1 MSGRNEQRKPGTARG
16 SPRRSRTAKASRI
29 SRLAVKSRCAH
40 EGDGWGRIS
49 DDGSGHYNPNPSE
62 DPWGGGVISLHGGAQ
77 SSLWPDTVRDN
88 RVDSEVH
95 KGRMQTGRRTAYAG
109 SRLKLPTIQEGTASG
124 ELRCAASPRS
134 SLSFR
139 TAGFPQYGWK
149 VGFPSGAFLDDQRLK
164 PAPGMRRPTSS
175 LHPPFVRLVVSTVV
189 PLCVGSPTRLRTA
202 VLRLR
207 HAPLA
212 VGEGRGVSA
221 LVTALE
227 TLGIGSCQ

>member
-1 MSGRNEQRKPGTARG
+1 MSTSVFWTETTIELPEVIEDGMSGRNEQRKPGTARG

-95 KGRMQTGRRTAYAG
+95 KGRMQTGRRTARAG
-109 SRLKLPTIQEGTASG
+109 SRLSCRRSRKAPQGKPTFQPYW
-124 ELRCAASPRS
+124 R
-134 SLSFR
+134 
-139 TAGFPQYGWK
+139 
-149 VGFPSGAFLDDQRLK
+149 K
-164 PAPGMRRPTSS
+164 PAVRNDREDRGNVGIIRSPLRASILPDS
-175 LHPPFVRLVVSTVV
+175 FVV
-189 PLCVGSPTRLRTA
+189 
-202 VLRLR
+202 
-207 HAPLA
+207 
-212 VGEGRGVSA
+212 
-221 LVTALE
+221 
-227 TLGIGSCQ
+227 

>member
-1 MSGRNEQRKPGTARG
+1 MSTSVFWTETTIELPEVIEDGMSGRNEQRKPGTARG

-109 SRLKLPTIQEGTASG
+109 SRLKPLMIREGTAWK
-124 ELRCAASPRS
+124 ASLP
-134 SLSFR
+134 
-139 TAGFPQYGWK
+139 
-149 VGFPSGAFLDDQRLK
+149 
-164 PAPGMRRPTSS
+164 
-175 LHPPFVRLVVSTVV
+175 
-189 PLCVGSPTRLRTA
+189 A
-202 VLRLR
+202 VLGKTRRTDDREDRGNVGIIRSPLR
-207 HAPLA
+207 ASILPDSH
-212 VGEGRGVSA
+212 
-221 LVTALE
+221 
-227 TLGIGSCQ
+227 

>member
-88 RVDSEVH
+88 RVETPRCT
-95 KGRMQTGRRTAYAG
+95 KGGCKLDGGQRMPGAGLSCRR
-109 SRLKLPTIQEGTASG
+109 SRKAPLGKPTFQPYWG
-124 ELRCAASPRS
+124 
-134 SLSFR
+134 
-139 TAGFPQYGWK
+139 
-149 VGFPSGAFLDDQRLK
+149 K
-164 PAPGMRRPTSS
+164 PAVRNDREDRGNVGIIRSPLRASILPDYKGASTRHRPTWVMLLFLSASNCCAISTITSNASS
-175 LHPPFVRLVVSTVV
+175 AS
-189 PLCVGSPTRLRTA
+189 
-202 VLRLR
+202 
-207 HAPLA
+207 APVKSKEQA
-212 VGEGRGVSA
+212 
-221 LVTALE
+221 
-227 TLGIGSCQ
+227 

>member
-109 SRLKLPTIQEGTASG
+109 SRLKLPTIQEGTAWKANLPAVLG
-124 ELRCAASPRS
+124 KTRRTLRQDKSRKGGREC
-134 SLSFR
+134 
-139 TAGFPQYGWK
+139 
-149 VGFPSGAFLDDQRLK
+149 DLK
-164 PAPGMRRPTSS
+164 PFIAIQRVQ
-175 LHPPFVRLVVSTVV
+175 LPP
-189 PLCVGSPTRLRTA
+189 
-202 VLRLR
+202 
-207 HAPLA
+207 
-212 VGEGRGVSA
+212 GRGKPASRKRA
-221 LVTALE
+221 LH
-227 TLGIGSCQ
+227 GWWQHHS